1 MVCTACIL
9 ARYTWLSSGLADFLG
24 PQVAWWARIM
34 NHVPDDWL
42 DQYSRGTL
50 DAARLAQVEEH
61 LLICEQCR
69 ERLTKLD
76 DTWGLNG

>member
-1 MVCTACIL
+1 
-9 ARYTWLSSGLADFLG
+9 
-24 PQVAWWARIM
+24 M

>member
-1 MVCTACIL
+1 MI
-9 ARYTWLSSGLADFLG
+9 SE
-24 PQVAWWARIM
+24 
-34 NHVPDDWL
+34 HVPDEWL
-42 DQYSRGTL
+42 DQYSRGAL
-50 DAARLAQVEEH
+50 EASRLAQLEEH